1 MNDKNETPDQE
12 MSKDA
17 KFEYLTSE
25 VRSIRGNLCM
35 NQSQDALRTM
45 AYTLKIALA
54 ETEMYLDARN
64 EQGRGGLKQDK

>member
-1 MNDKNETPDQE
+1 MENSAE
-12 MSKDA
+12 MSKDDQFKA
-17 KFEYLTSE
+17 LMES

-45 AYTLKIALA
+45 AYTLKISLA

-64 EQGRGGLKQDK
+64 EQGRGGLKKDK